1 MLERQTLAC
10 SWNLIISS
18 IYLSKDKGKYSQ
30 AMKQILKE
38 ATESKVSY
46 EQLKSVVYSYLVPKV
61 PGFNIVLKAPK
72 APQVR
77 RFVLR
82 L

>member
-1 MLERQTLAC
+1 
-10 SWNLIISS
+10 
-18 IYLSKDKGKYSQ
+18 
-30 AMKQILKE
+30 MKQILKE

-46 EQLKSVVYSYLVPKV
+46 EQMKSVVYSYLVTKV

-77 RFVLR
+77 RFALR

>member
-1 MLERQTLAC
+1 
-10 SWNLIISS
+10 
-18 IYLSKDKGKYSQ
+18 
-30 AMKQILKE
+30 MKQILKE

-46 EQLKSVVYSYLVPKV
+46 EQMKSVVYSYLFPKV